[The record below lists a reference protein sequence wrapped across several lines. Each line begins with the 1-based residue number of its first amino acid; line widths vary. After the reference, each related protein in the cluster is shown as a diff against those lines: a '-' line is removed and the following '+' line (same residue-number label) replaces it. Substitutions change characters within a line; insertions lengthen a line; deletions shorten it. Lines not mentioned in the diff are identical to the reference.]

1 MVSPTQTGAG
11 GRRDPVSAAGNA
23 VQKKTIAEWSTSGFA
38 ARCSGPSSSP
48 AARAIIAGAGAFNVD
63 LSLQARTARANLLV
77 SAAAGYKPFF
87 NDPSADTFHPGP
99 DLGAAGLV
107 VTLSTTPSIPGT

>member
-1 MVSPTQTGAG
+1 MEHLGLCGALL
-11 GRRDPVSAAGNA
+11 RA
-23 VQKKTIAEWSTSGFA
+23 VVLT
-38 ARCSGPSSSP
+38 P
-48 AARAIIAGAGAFNVD
+48 ARAIIARAGAFNVD